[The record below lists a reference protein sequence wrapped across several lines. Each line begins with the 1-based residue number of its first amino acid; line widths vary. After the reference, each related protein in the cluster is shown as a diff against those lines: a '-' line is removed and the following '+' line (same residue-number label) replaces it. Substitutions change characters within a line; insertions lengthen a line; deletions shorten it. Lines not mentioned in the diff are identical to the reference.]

1 MVNGY
6 TRGTFSCRSLQL
18 RVIGGSCIIPVPV
31 SYVLRYVV
39 DRSRKNALG
48 GASVALFARELRI
61 NVRLMSKPRYYDNNP
76 SNVSLLPNP
85 LPQELIFRCPAR
97 CEALHSSPPL
107 PHTRA
112 GSTRQAEVNPSA
124 RRRSKPWVNKMSV
137 AWMTLRPN
145 SPRHVGWPLAR
156 PTPALLPLL

>member
-61 NVRLMSKPRYYDNNP
+61 NVRLMAKPRYYDNNP

-85 LPQELIFRCPAR
+85 LPQELTRFYGRLYAFSIYLDRYSTTAEDVAIKGDLPRTNINRLDYLFNSR
-97 CEALHSSPPL
+97 HSQKSQ
-107 PHTRA
+107 
-112 GSTRQAEVNPSA
+112 S
-124 RRRSKPWVNKMSV
+124 
-137 AWMTLRPN
+137 
-145 SPRHVGWPLAR
+145 LA
-156 PTPALLPLL
+156 